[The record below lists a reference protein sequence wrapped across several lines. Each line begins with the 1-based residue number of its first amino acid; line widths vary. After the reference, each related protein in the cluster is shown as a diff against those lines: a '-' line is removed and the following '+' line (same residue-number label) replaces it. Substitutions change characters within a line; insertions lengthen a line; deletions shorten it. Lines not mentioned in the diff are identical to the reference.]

1 MDKRELRKT
10 MKQRNLSLSAA
21 EREAASELLV
31 ARLERLGAFARART
45 VALFAPLPD
54 EPDVRRALA
63 RWCGAR
69 RLALPRVEG
78 DAMRFFLYDPA
89 TMRRGAFGIDE
100 PGPGAVECPP
110 SEIDI
115 VVVPGVAFTAAGD
128 RLGRGRGY
136 YDRYLSQRGMRAVR
150 VGVCYAHQLVAALPV
165 EPHDVRMACVVT
177 S

>member
-1 MDKRELRKT
+1 
-10 MKQRNLSLSAA
+10 
-21 EREAASELLV
+21 
-31 ARLERLGAFARART
+31 
-45 VALFAPLPD
+45 
-54 EPDVRRALA
+54 
-63 RWCGAR
+63 
-69 RLALPRVEG
+69 
-78 DAMRFFLYDPA
+78 MRFFLYDPA

-150 VGVCYAHQLVAALPV
+150 VGVCYAHQLVAVLPV